1 MAEDKKGPMPVRV
14 QKTDLKSQVEESLI
28 GFIKQMNLEANTKLP
43 REEELSR
50 MLGVSRITLRSVLD
64 ELASKGMIFRRHGKG
79 TFVNRSFFEMKVS
92 LNPVMHFSDMITNSG
107 YKPRTEL
114 LDYRIVKANRDVAV
128 NLEIEEEEDCLRCDK
143 IFFADRQICAV
154 TRDFIPMT
162 YLKEGRISDVEKYVD
177 SVFYFMYKA
186 GGKKLE
192 WDKVELNAVYSRDVE
207 LLDRLLKGYKIGPK
221 PFLLLKGVNYDE
233 DGTAAVYTF
242 EYVDTEIL
250 KYSQIRKR
258 ILHYQELA
266 DSGD

>member
-1 MAEDKKGPMPVRV
+1 MTVDNKEPIPVKV
-14 QKTDLKSQVEESLI
+14 QKTDLKFQVEESLLR
-28 GFIKQMNLEANTKLP
+28 FIKQMNLEVSTKLP
-43 REEELSR
+43 REEELCR

-107 YKPRTEL
+107 YKPRTEM
-114 LDYRIVKANRDVAV
+114 LDYCMVKADMDVAR
-128 NLEIEEEEDCLRCDK
+128 NLDIEEGKDCLRCDK

-154 TRDFIPMT
+154 TRDFIPLD
-162 YLKEGRISDVEKYVD
+162 YLGSGDMSALKKYVD
-177 SVFYFMYKA
+177 SVFYFIYKA
-186 GGKKLE
+186 SGKKLE
-192 WDKVELNAVYSRDVE
+192 WDKVELNAVYSRDVG
-207 LLDRLLKGYKIGPK
+207 LLDEILSGYNIGPK

-233 DGTAAVYTF
+233 DGRAAVYTF

-258 ILHYQELA
+258 ILHYENLEE
-266 DSGD
+266 G